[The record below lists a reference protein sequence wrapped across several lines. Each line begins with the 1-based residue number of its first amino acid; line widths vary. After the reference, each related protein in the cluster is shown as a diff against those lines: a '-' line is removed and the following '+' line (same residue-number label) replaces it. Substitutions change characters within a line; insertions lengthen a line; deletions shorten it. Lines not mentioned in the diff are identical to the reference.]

1 MLRLNK
7 KSIKVTA
14 HLFTGNFK
22 DSETK
27 KKEKKK
33 KTET

>member
-1 MLRLNK
+1 MLRLNE

-22 DSETK
+22 DNET

-33 KTET
+33 EN